1 MMEVFHL
8 ALLQVVGKAHIMV
21 RREQQAG
28 AFAVEP
34 FADGGD
40 FLWRRLLLERRW
52 SSPNTMSVSASAR
65 MRSSIGSL
73 KSCLVDALKDGDGV
87 AGHLFGELLEAESGA
102 MK

>member
-1 MMEVFHL
+1 
-8 ALLQVVGKAHIMV
+8 MV

-40 FLWRRLLLERRW
+40 FLWRRLLLGEKVVQPEHHERVGVGQNAFVNRQFE
-52 SSPNTMSVSASAR
+52 
-65 MRSSIGSL
+65 
-73 KSCLVDALKDGDGV
+73 SCLVDALKDGDGV
-87 AGHLFGELLEAESGA
+87 AGHLSGELLEAESGA